1 MSHSGTE
8 GVLKQKITRE
18 LKQNYQLYIL
28 VLLPL
33 IFVGVFSFGPMYG
46 LQIAFKKYTISKGIL
61 GSPWVGLANFENLF
75 NNFMFFRAFKNTLLI
90 SIYSILAGFPIPIML
105 ALALNATF
113 ILKLKKTVQMVTYAP
128 YFISTVVMVGIILQ
142 FTDIRIGIINQ
153 LLGLLGIESIHFM
166 GNAKLFSSVYVW
178 TGIWQH
184 AGWGS
189 IIYVSVLSSIDQN
202 LYEAA
207 VVDGASAFQK
217 IRYIDLPGIMP
228 TAIILL
234 ILNVGL
240 IMNIGFEKILLLQN
254 SLNLSASEV
263 IQTYV
268 YKVGIGGGAYYGAAG
283 TVPNYSLATA
293 VGLFNSVV
301 GAILV
306 VSLNYVARKFGETS
320 LW

>member
-1 MSHSGTE
+1 MKG
-8 GVLKQKITRE
+8 E
-18 LKQNYQLYIL
+18 LKRTIQKEFKENYQLYIL
-28 VLLPL
+28 ILLPL
-33 IFVGVFSFGPMYG
+33 AFLGLFSLGPMYG

-61 GSPWVGLANFENLF
+61 GSPWVGIKNFETLF

-90 SIYSILAGFPIPIML
+90 SIYSIIAGFPIPIIL
-105 ALALNATF
+105 ALALNATT
-113 ILKLKKTVQMVTYAP
+113 IMKLKKSVQMVTYAP

-142 FTDIRIGIINQ
+142 FTDTRSGIVNQ
-153 LLGLLGIESIHFM
+153 ILGVVGIEPIHFM
-166 GNAKLFSSVYVW
+166 GNVKLFSSIYVW

-207 VVDGASAFQK
+207 VVDGASALQK
-217 IRYIDLPGIMP
+217 IFHIDLPGILP

-240 IMNIGFEKILLLQN
+240 IMNVGFEKILLMQN
-254 SLNLSASEV
+254 SLNLSTSEV

-268 YKVGIGGGAYYGAAG
+268 YKIGIGGGAYYGASG

-301 GAILV
+301 GAVLV

>member
-1 MSHSGTE
+1 VKSE
-8 GVLKQKITRE
+8 LKKKITRE

-33 IFVGVFSFGPMYG
+33 AFIGLFSLGPMYG
-46 LQIAFKKYTISKGIL
+46 LQIAFKKFTISKGIL
-61 GSPWVGLANFENLF
+61 GSPWVGFDNFVKLF

-90 SIYSILAGFPIPIML
+90 SVYSILAGFPIPIIL
-105 ALALNATF
+105 ALALNATKK
-113 ILKLKKTVQMVTYAP
+113 IKLKKTVQMVTYAP

-142 FTDIRIGIINQ
+142 FTDIRIGIVNQ
-153 LLGLLGIESIHFM
+153 LLGLIGIKPIHFM

-178 TGIWQH
+178 TGIWQN

-207 VVDGASAFQK
+207 IVDGASAFQK
-217 IRYIDLPGIMP
+217 ILHIDLPSILP

-240 IMNIGFEKILLLQN
+240 IMNVGFEKILLMQN
-254 SLNLSASEV
+254 SLNLSTSEV

-268 YKVGIGGGAYYGAAG
+268 YKVGIGGGSYYGATG

-301 GAILV
+301 GAILL
-306 VSLNYVARKFGETS
+306 VSLNYVARTFGETS